1 MLQLYRWPGNVRELE
16 HAIERAVIL
25 STGTMLTPDDFML
38 RSPRSSNTVSE
49 KDKYNLERM
58 EKDAINEVLR
68 MCGGNITL
76 AAEMLGITRTSL
88 YRRIEKFRL

>member
-1 MLQLYRWPGNVRELE
+1 MIPSISAAN
-16 HAIERAVIL
+16 VIL
-25 STGTMLTPDDFML
+25 PPHILITFML

-58 EKDAINEVLR
+58 EKDAINEVMR